1 LVLTFSLRLCL
12 AFVNWRALSIHMMN
26 LLTWFGPWQPTRVLM
41 SCVLVCMA
49 LAVSASVRA
58 QEIEQYLHTAEKISL
73 TLSQA
78 LESAWQRSLEA
89 SESRSRLAIVQ
100 ADQAVNQ
107 SWLAAS
113 PAFRMGQRDGQTGT
127 PSGSRETELGL
138 SLPLWWPGLRAAG
151 GQVTQYQLGLSIAK
165 EQAERLRLAGRLR
178 EAIGALNLAEVE
190 LNQVQR
196 QVKDLGQLTQD
207 VEKRVRAGDL
217 SPSDALAARS
227 ELLGAQARA
236 VEARQA
242 LAFQQSQWHLLT
254 GVPSLKLQT
263 RPAPT
268 LAQLPDTHPELV
280 LANAAVDM
288 GQRRAYLARLKRS
301 DLPELSV
308 GMRQEQPGQGAGL
321 QSSVVV
327 ALRVPVGGQVYQQP
341 SIASAL
347 GELDI
352 SQTQAVRTRQRLTAE
367 VTLAQSQLSLS
378 HAQLQTERERAQ
390 LLSER
395 ARLIDKSFRAGESA
409 LPDMLRALTAAASA
423 ESAFARQQ
431 INHQIAIA
439 RIEQALGLL
448 P

>member
-1 LVLTFSLRLCL
+1 
-12 AFVNWRALSIHMMN
+12 MMN
-26 LLTWFGPWQPTRVLM
+26 LLTWFGPWQLTRALI
-41 SCVLVCMA
+41 SCVLVYLA

-58 QEIEQYLHTAEKISL
+58 QDSKQVSLATERVSL
-73 TLSQA
+73 TLNQA
-78 LESAWQRSLEA
+78 LEAAWQRSLEA
-89 SESRSRLAIVQ
+89 SESRSRFAIVQ

-107 SWLAAS
+107 NWLAAS
-113 PAFRMGQRDGQTGT
+113 PAFSMGQRDGKAGT

-138 SLPLWWPGLRAAG
+138 SFPLWWPGQHAAG
-151 GQVTQYQLGLSIAK
+151 GQATQSQLGLSHAT

-190 LNQVQR
+190 LNQVER

-207 VEKRVRAGDL
+207 VERRVRAGDL
-217 SPSDALAARS
+217 APADALAARS
-227 ELLGAQARA
+227 ELLGAQAQA
-236 VEARQA
+236 IAAQQA
-242 LAFQQSQWHLLT
+242 LAVQQSHWHFLT

-263 RPAPT
+263 RAAPA

-280 LANAAVDM
+280 LANAAVDL
-288 GQRRAYLARLKRS
+288 GQRRADLARVQRS
-301 DLPELSV
+301 DSPELSL
-308 GMRQEQPGQGAGL
+308 GMRQERPGQGAGL

-327 ALRVPVGGQVYQQP
+327 ALRVPVGRQVYQQP
-341 SIASAL
+341 RIAAAL

-352 SQTQAVRTRQRLTAE
+352 AQTQALRTRQRLTAE
-367 VTLAQSQLSLS
+367 LTLAQSQLSLS
-378 HAQLQTERERAQ
+378 QAQLQAERERAQ
-390 LLSER
+390 LLVER

-431 INHQIAIA
+431 INHQTAIA